1 MTKTSTSTSIV
12 NTPIS
17 QPVENAAADEAEHQD
32 MLFYN
37 SIRPQLDELIKSPSD
52 ETIKKILAYSKKK

>member
-1 MTKTSTSTSIV
+1 
-12 NTPIS
+12 
-17 QPVENAAADEAEHQD
+17 

-52 ETIKKILAYSKKK
+52 ETIKRILAYSKNK

>member
-17 QPVENAAADEAEHQD
+17 QPAENAAADEAEHQD

-37 SIRPQLDELIKSPSD
+37 SIKTQLDELIKEPSD
-52 ETIKKILAYSKKK
+52 VTIKKILAYSKQK